1 MVSFEGRLEGRN
13 GEIWRKHLL
22 GWTQE
27 ALAQEHGLTQARIS
41 QILADVRA
49 TIPPVDLVQAR
60 QTHQELLADLRRR
73 VSEIALA
80 PLPPVT
86 AGKDGRPVV
95 DPVTGEYV
103 RDASGRY
110 QALMG
115 VAKLE
120 ERMAKLMGLDAAEKV
135 DVSVTDASRRAA
147 EAAAAEALA
156 RLHGGTGE

>member
-1 MVSFEGRLEGRN
+1 LTNTGDRLQGRN

-27 ALAQEHGLTQARIS
+27 ALAEEHGLSQARIS
-41 QILADVRA
+41 QILSDVRA
-49 TIPPVDLVQAR
+49 TIPEPDLVQAR
-60 QTHQELLADLRRR
+60 QTHQELLGDLRRR

-86 AGKDGRPVV
+86 AGKDGLPVQ
-95 DPVTGEYV
+95 DPVTGDYV
-103 RDASGRY
+103 RDYSGRY

-120 ERMAKLMGLDAAEKV
+120 ERLAKLMGLDAAEKV
-135 DVSVTDASRRAA
+135 DVSVT
-147 EAAAAEALA
+147 EAARSSAQAVAADALA
-156 RLHGGTGE
+156 RLHGGTE